1 MNALS
6 VSVEKKIETVR
17 SHMKGLMLSS
27 LEIGRLLVEIRD
39 ETGKGFLSVVKNSL
53 GMSPAHAYRLISVH
67 EKFGDTPGVEGLSS
81 TVLSLLAADADP
93 QARLAEALA
102 LKAEDVKVTVEKA
115 KELCKAAVAIID
127 SGEVE
132 SFEAVQPM
140 AEPLC
145 PQPEALIDQG
155 TSLSREKTIRRAK
168 RTLKTL
174 VEVLTLETTNADL
187 TDEDFK
193 DAVLEMLLSTDE
205 EESSGIEYLREFA
218 KILCTPIF

>member
-6 VSVEKKIETVR
+6 ISVEENIETVR

-39 ETGKGFLSVVKNSL
+39 ETGKGFLTVIKDRL
-53 GMSPAHAYRLISVH
+53 CMSPAHAYRLISVH
-67 EKFGDTPGVEGLSS
+67 EKFGNTPGVEGLSS

-102 LKAEDVKVTVEKA
+102 LKSEDVKVTVEKA
-115 KELCKAAVAIID
+115 KQLCKAAVEIIK

-132 SFEAVQPM
+132 TFEAVTPM

-145 PQPEALIDQG
+145 PQPDALLDQG
-155 TSLSREKTIRRAK
+155 TSLSREKTIKRAK

-187 TDEDFK
+187 TDADFK
-193 DAVLEMLLSTDE
+193 DAVLEMLLSADE
-205 EESSGIEYLREFA
+205 DESSGIEYLREFA
-218 KILCTPIF
+218 KILCTPII

>member
-1 MNALS
+1 MNSLS
-6 VSVEKKIETVR
+6 ISVEENIEAIQANMR
-17 SHMKGLMLSS
+17 GLMLSS

-39 ETGKGFLSVVKNSL
+39 ETGKGFLAVIKERL

-67 EKFGDTPGVEGLSS
+67 EKFGNTPGVDGLSA

-102 LKAEDVKVTVEKA
+102 LKSEDVKVTVAKA

-132 SFEAVQPM
+132 TFDAVQPM

-145 PQPEALIDQG
+145 PQPDALSDQG
-155 TSLSREKTIRRAK
+155 TSLSREKTIKRAK

-187 TDEDFK
+187 TQEDFK
-193 DAVLEMLLSTDE
+193 DAVLEMLLSSDE
-205 EESSGIEYLREFA
+205 EESSGIAYLQEFA

>member
-6 VSVEKKIETVR
+6 ISVEENIDTIRQNMR
-17 SHMKGLMLSS
+17 SLMHSS
-27 LEIGRLLVEIRD
+27 LEIGRLLAEIRY
-39 ETGKGFLSVVKNSL
+39 ETGKGFLAVVKERL
-53 GMSPAHAYRLISVH
+53 GMSQAHAYRLISVH
-67 EKFGDTPGVEGLSS
+67 EKFGATPGVEGLSS

-155 TSLSREKTIRRAK
+155 TSLSREKTIKRAK